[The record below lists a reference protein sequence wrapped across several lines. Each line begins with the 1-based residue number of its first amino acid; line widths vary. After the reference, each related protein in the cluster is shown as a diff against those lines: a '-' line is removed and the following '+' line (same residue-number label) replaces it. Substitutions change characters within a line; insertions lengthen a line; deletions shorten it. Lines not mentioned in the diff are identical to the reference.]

1 MAKNWSMR
9 QAAEAVLAGNKEDII
24 DIGRRFPLTLNAL
37 SSMNGNKGAMD
48 IISALPEH
56 ITARKIEAGLKDG
69 VAESVEDEIEEP
81 KELEVSEPEE
91 KPVKDKKAR
100 RTKKAD
106 EDSLETMSEVELF
119 KLCKSRGIKAKPKQN
134 KEYYLDLLKESEDDA
149 KEVEEKPAKKAA
161 SKKETKAAAKKKE
174 VPMNPPEDDEDTE
187 EDEDDWDI

>member
-69 VAESVEDEIEEP
+69 VVESVEDEIEEP

-91 KPVKDKKAR
+91 KPVKKKETKRA
-100 RTKKAD
+100 KKAD
-106 EDSLETMSEVELF
+106 ENALEMMSEVELF
-119 KLCKSRGIKAKPKQN
+119 KLCKARGIKAKPKQD
-134 KEYYLDLLKESEDDA
+134 KEYYLDLLKESEE
-149 KEVEEKPAKKAA
+149 EVEEKPAKKAA
-161 SKKETKAAAKKKE
+161 PKKETKAAAKKKE
-174 VPMNPPEDDEDTE
+174 APMNPPED
-187 EDEDDWDI
+187 EDEESEDDDWDI